1 MFLLYYE
8 NPKDRLPQW
17 KPVFCLTTAL
27 ILAQSAYGHRRF
39 NKNPYLRLK
48 FTTMETNKE
57 LELARKLIEQTG
69 THLFLTG
76 KAGTGK
82 TTFLHTLKE
91 NSPKRMVVLAP
102 TGIAAINA
110 GGMTIHSF
118 FQLPFAPFVPGAAF
132 GDKKAKYRFQF
143 NQEKRK
149 IMRSIDLLVIDEIS
163 MVRADLLDA
172 IDDVLRRFRNP
183 YKPFGGVQL
192 LLIGDVQQLPPV
204 IKNEDWQLLSPY
216 YDSPYFFSSHALRQS
231 TYCTIELQTV
241 YRQKDREFLDLLNAV
256 RENRCDARVLD
267 CLNRHY
273 RPDADS
279 GEMEGYIRLTTHNQQ
294 ARQINAQRLEAI
306 KSESIC
312 FQASITGSFPEYSYP
327 TDVEL
332 ELKEGAQVMFI
343 KNDTSG
349 KHRYAN
355 GTIGKITRLD
365 EDDIRVRIEET
376 GTEVEVKPEEWTNA
390 KYRLDKDTKEIV
402 EDIEGTFTQYPLK
415 LAWAITVHKSQG
427 LTFEHAV
434 IDVSSAFAH
443 GQTYVA
449 LSRCRSLEGLV
460 LTAPVSAKSV
470 ISDWVVRTFNEQVS
484 RNPVDER
491 QYESLRNTFYL
502 ELLKELFGF
511 QMLERFLNGFL
522 RLMDEYLY
530 ELYPRL
536 VKQYKEE
543 AERFGEKV
551 VDTGVKFERQ
561 CAMLISASADCATDS
576 HLQQRIHDASEYFLR
591 EIHPLSE
598 LVEGTNVETDNK
610 ELFRKLDAAFSDL
623 SETLRQKTALLEYV
637 REKGFAV
644 TDYLRKKS
652 LLSLDEKEKQSQP
665 KKEQP
670 KKESIGQD
678 IQHPKL
684 YNALTEWRRKEAQR
698 TGKPAYTVLH
708 QKALLGIANL
718 MPTDEAALLNVPHV
732 GKKTVEKYGDT
743 LLSIIEEYKENEA

>member
-27 ILAQSAYGHRRF
+27 IPAQSAYGHRRF

-82 TTFLHTLKE
+82 TTFLHTLKK

-132 GDKKAKYRFQF
+132 GDQKAKYRFQF

-256 RENRCDARVLD
+256 RENRCDTRVLD
-267 CLNRHY
+267 CLNRRY

-306 KSESIC
+306 ESESIC
-312 FQASITGSFPEYSYP
+312 FQASITGTFPEYSYP

-349 KHRYAN
+349 RHRYAN

-460 LTAPVSAKSV
+460 LSEPVPPSA
-470 ISDWVVRTFNEQVS
+470 IIND
-484 RNPVDER
+484 
-491 QYESLRNTFYL
+491 
-502 ELLKELFGF
+502 
-511 QMLERFLNGFL
+511 
-522 RLMDEYLY
+522 
-530 ELYPRL
+530 RL
-536 VKQYKEE
+536 VKNFTS
-543 AERFGEKV
+543 R
-551 VDTGVKFERQ
+551 
-561 CAMLISASADCATDS
+561 
-576 HLQQRIHDASEYFLR
+576 LQQYIPDSEQCKAMKQNYIIAL
-591 EIHPLSE
+591 L
-598 LVEGTNVETDNK
+598 DD
-610 ELFRKLDAAFSDL
+610 LFDFIP
-623 SETLRQKTALLEYV
+623 LRQAIERMERLMTINFPDKCAQLIADYQAENERMRTELADVAQRFHNQYRSLTLQSEKPESDTQLQERINRATAYFE
-637 REKGFAV
+637 EKMQP
-644 TDYLRKKS
+644 LRK
-652 LLSLDEKEKQSQP
+652 
-665 KKEQP
+665 
-670 KKESIGQD
+670 
-678 IQHPKL
+678 
-684 YNALTEWRRKEAQR
+684 
-698 TGKPAYTVLH
+698 
-708 QKALLGIANL
+708 
-718 MPTDEAALLNVPHV
+718 
-732 GKKTVEKYGDT
+732 
-743 LLSIIEEYKENEA
+743 